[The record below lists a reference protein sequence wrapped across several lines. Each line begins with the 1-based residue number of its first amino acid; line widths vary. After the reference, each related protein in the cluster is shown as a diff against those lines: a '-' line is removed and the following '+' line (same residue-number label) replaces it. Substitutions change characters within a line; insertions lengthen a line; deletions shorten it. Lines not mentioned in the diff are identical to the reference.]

1 MGFSGHVVFAR
12 GERPLL
18 DAPVFDGLGAEA
30 KRAVHAW
37 PPRPGGWQTL
47 QFDHGV
53 WEDALLGALVE
64 WSGAPVCA
72 ADVSDSDVALV
83 TGVDTGG
90 RRWQAWL
97 NLDLAA
103 ALLVEEPEDVDDTS
117 LWAVSDEFAAALSR
131 KRAELEAE
139 VPADA
144 EGARAWAAAA
154 GVPASAEQSRVEELM
169 RSHETFVEDLFD
181 LLLDALGF
189 PQAHDEDEDEDEH
202 GDEDGAQD

>member
-18 DAPVFDGLGAEA
+18 DAPVFDALGAEE

-47 QFDHGV
+47 QFHQGV
-53 WEDALLGALVE
+53 WEDSHLGGLVE
-64 WSGAPVCA
+64 WTGAPVCA
-72 ADVSDSDVALV
+72 ADVSDSSVGLV

-97 NLDLAA
+97 NLDSAA

-131 KRAELEAE
+131 KRAELDAE

-154 GVPASAEQSRVEELM
+154 GVPDTDTAEQSRIEELL
-169 RSHETFVEDLFD
+169 RSHDTFVEDLFD
-181 LLLDALGF
+181 LLLDELGF
-189 PQAHDEDEDEDEH
+189 PRAQAHDEDEDD
-202 GDEDGAQD
+202 DEDRTQD